1 MLNWQELYTS
11 IKTQAPTF
19 LNVNPAEVFEKP
31 VCFPLNDYRIITIT
45 GENAATF
52 LQGQCTCNFVTLSEH
67 ESTYGSHCTP
77 KGRMVASFVAKKV
90 THLNSSSP
98 VIGLR
103 VHKSCAQNL
112 QESLSKYAVFSK
124 VKVDISEELK
134 AFAVIGVKKEQ
145 EPTAANSQT
154 TVFAHGNGMIELWLT
169 DTDNSSQEQSSQEQ
183 RPQNL
188 CGLGN
193 TQSWELLQIRQGIY
207 DVRGE
212 TSGKLLPQEINHQL
226 LKAIDFKK
234 GCYTGQEIIARLHYK
249 GQLKKH
255 MRRVQITF
263 DQVPPSLMSQNDDA
277 MTREQLLE
285 VLPASLIGLPLAAV
299 KTEQTIEAL
308 TIVSDAIFQQKSEGS
323 ANDLNPK
330 ITWLPLPYAIP

>member
-31 VCFPLNDYRIITIT
+31 VCFSLDDYRIITIT

-52 LQGQCTCNFVTLSEH
+52 LQGQCTCNFVTLGEH
-67 ESTYGSHCTP
+67 DSTYGSHCTP
-77 KGRMVASFVAKKV
+77 KGRMVASFVAKAV
-90 THLNSSSP
+90 THLDSNSP

-124 VKVDISEELK
+124 VKVNINEELK
-134 AFAVIGVKKEQ
+134 TFAVIGMKKEQ
-145 EPTAANSQT
+145 DPTAANSQT
-154 TVFAHGNGMIELWLT
+154 TVFAHSNGMIELWQT
-169 DTDNSSQEQSSQEQ
+169 RTNSSSQEPSAQEQ
-183 RPQNL
+183 PPQSL
-188 CGLGN
+188 WTLGN
-193 TQSWELLQIRQGIY
+193 TQSWNLLQIKQGIY

-212 TSGKLLPQEINHQL
+212 TSGNLLPQEINHQL
-226 LKAIDFKK
+226 LSAIDFKK

-263 DQVPPSLMSQNDDA
+263 DQASPSLTPLNGDT
-277 MTREQLLE
+277 MTREELLE
-285 VLPASLIGLPLAAV
+285 VVPASLIGLPLAAV

-308 TIVSDAIFQQKSEGS
+308 TIVSDAIFQQKSEGN